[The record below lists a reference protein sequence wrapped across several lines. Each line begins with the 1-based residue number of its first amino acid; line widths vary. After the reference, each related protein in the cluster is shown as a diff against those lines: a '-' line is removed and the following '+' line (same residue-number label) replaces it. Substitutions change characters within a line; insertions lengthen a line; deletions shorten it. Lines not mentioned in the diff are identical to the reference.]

1 MTNTKQPTV
10 RAINDWIQRDRYA
23 YVYREGQPTA
33 RIIRAKSIKGV
44 LQGYVLGT
52 GKWEVIP
59 ADAHIELS
67 RG

>member
-1 MTNTKQPTV
+1 MTHTKQPTV

-23 YVYREGQPTA
+23 YVYRTDQPTV
-33 RIIRAKSIKGV
+33 RIIRAKTKGGI
-44 LQGYVLGT
+44 LYGYVLGT
-52 GKWEVIP
+52 GEWEALG